1 MNKNTLILQL
11 YKKENVLVSTFFFYY
26 YFILLISSTQLSLS
40 LFLIPCHPFFL
51 KLHSVRPLP
60 NQATETTP
68 VKASM
73 TSNCSQLSLCLTDQQ
88 KWIPLPCVFVCALL
102 FKILTCKMPHS
113 PNFPPISW
121 ASSST
126 TLLLVSLF
134 LPNFLTSAWA
144 KDQSLEDF
152 SSQAT
157 LTP

>member
-1 MNKNTLILQL
+1 MLLAPLSFSTTTSFFSFPQHSCL
-11 YKKENVLVSTFFFYY
+11 YHCFWFF
-26 YFILLISSTQLSLS
+26 IIPS
-40 LFLIPCHPFFL
+40 FLNSIQSGHC
-51 KLHSVRPLP
+51 P
-60 NQATETTP
+60 NHATETAP

-73 TSNCSQLSLCLTDQQ
+73 TSNCSQLSCLTDQQ

-113 PNFPPISW
+113 PSFPPISW
-121 ASSST
+121 ASPSI

-134 LPNFLTSAWA
+134 LPDFLTLEWA

>member
-26 YFILLISSTQLSLS
+26 YFIFLISSAQLSLW
-40 LFLIPCHPFFL
+40 LFLILCRPFFL

-60 NQATETTP
+60 NQASETTP

-73 TSNCSQLSLCLTDQQ
+73 TSNCSQLSSCLTDQQ
-88 KWIPLPCVFVCALL
+88 KWIPLPCAFVCALL
-102 FKILTCKMPHS
+102 FKILTCKMPYS

-121 ASSST
+121 ASPSA
-126 TLLLVSLF
+126 TLLLVSPF
-134 LPNFLTSAWA
+134 LHDFLTSAWA